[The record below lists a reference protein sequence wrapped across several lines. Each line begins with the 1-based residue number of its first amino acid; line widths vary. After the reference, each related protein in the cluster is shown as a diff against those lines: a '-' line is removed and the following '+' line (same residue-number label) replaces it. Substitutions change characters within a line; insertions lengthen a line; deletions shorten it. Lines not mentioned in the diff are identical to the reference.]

1 MGINV
6 TVNSSPVNRIAI
18 NSQKRDVV
26 RTVSIAPTSTLVGL
40 GDVDA
45 TVLANNE
52 VLVYDSNSGKF
63 IIKVMPVVDGG
74 SF

>member
-18 NSQKRDVV
+18 NSQKRDVI
-26 RTVSIAPTSTLVGL
+26 RTVAITPTSTLVGL
-40 GDVDA
+40 TDVDA
-45 TVLANNE
+45 TSLDNNE